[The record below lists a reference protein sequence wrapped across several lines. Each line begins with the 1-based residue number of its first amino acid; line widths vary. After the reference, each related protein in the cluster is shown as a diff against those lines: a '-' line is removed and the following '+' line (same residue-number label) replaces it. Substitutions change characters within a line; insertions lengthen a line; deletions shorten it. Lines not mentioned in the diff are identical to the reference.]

1 MFVYYLLEIEIR
13 ESDIREN
20 GIRKIGISEYDPVS
34 KMSIQKLGNSIRKK
48 VQQGVFICAHYLLYM
63 HEKSEIYCY
72 KIDNIYL
79 FEKKVQ
85 FKLIKVLFKKKNKRT
100 CVNLIRSINF
110 FENWPSSFIW
120 AFIQRTPF
128 NIDSA

>member
-79 FEKKVQ
+79 FEKKS
-85 FKLIKVLFKKKNKRT
+85 T
-100 CVNLIRSINF
+100 
-110 FENWPSSFIW
+110 
-120 AFIQRTPF
+120 IQVDKSTF
-128 NIDSA
+128 QEEK